1 MDTTEGKKYYAVW
14 TPADD
19 TPFTVEVYV
28 LAEGQNA
35 YETYEYTGTTGST
48 VKVVREADVPAT
60 PEAGVTY
67 VTIESIEEDL
77 EYYNG
82 TVYLYLPVGHFKGL
96 ENITAKVD
104 GKDYIFELSENG
116 IRIELDMA
124 NLQAGQIINYSVSY
138 TTSGAQYLKFNP
150 NSGTFKVNLSSKY
163 TSPSFNGT
171 FLPNERTID
180 DNGFK
185 AEWTVTKFN
194 TYGIDYKTFYVEFI
208 VPVTQYQ
215 QATRATKYSFL
226 IILLVFTAIFLV
238 EVISRQEVNYI
249 QYIVTGFSLCLF
261 YLLLLSISEYLAFGW
276 AYLIA
281 SGMTVLA
288 LGGYFIGFLRS
299 KTAVGCTVAVAILYA
314 FIYMLLNLETG
325 SLLVGSLALFVILS
339 LIMYFTRKN
348 NLMDSPSD
356 EVMVI

>member
-1 MDTTEGKKYYAVW
+1 MAKNNTFGRRMIWKGVFILLAVLILQIPILLIRSLIDEREKLSLEVQNEVNQQEGGAQYVYA
-14 TPADD
+14 PELKL
-19 TPFTVEVYV
+19 PYNQKEVDSKAKTSY
-28 LAEGQNA
+28 
-35 YETYEYTGTTGST
+35 ST
-48 VKVVREADVPAT
+48 KLR
-60 PEAGVTY
+60 
-67 VTIESIEEDL
+67 TIESVEAHINGDVNVHMLHRSIYDIPTYKADLTIDGHFNISEEDL

-249 QYIVTGFSLCLF
+249 QYIVTGF
-261 YLLLLSISEYLAFGW
+261 
-276 AYLIA
+276 
-281 SGMTVLA
+281 
-288 LGGYFIGFLRS
+288 
-299 KTAVGCTVAVAILYA
+299 
-314 FIYMLLNLETG
+314 
-325 SLLVGSLALFVILS
+325 
-339 LIMYFTRKN
+339 
-348 NLMDSPSD
+348 
-356 EVMVI
+356 